1 MKRLACAAGLVLVSA
16 MPVLGQA
23 ADRDWQPVTD
33 ERLRSPQ
40 DGDWMSYRRTDD
52 VTGFSP
58 LTEINR
64 DNVDDLRLVWAY
76 SVNDVTRW
84 VPTPVVANGI
94 MYVAEGSG
102 RVLAFDAVDGDVL
115 WIHEREYPEDIR
127 LSQAYGKH
135 RGVSI
140 YGDRIYWGTADSY
153 LVALDARTGEQ
164 IWEVRTGDYRTDGG
178 HSHPALIVDGK
189 VLLGQTGGDTG
200 VRGRFGAY
208 DADTGA
214 LVWELYTV
222 PREGEPG
229 WDTWDTSEVPPL
241 GGAPWNTVSYDPEL
255 NLIYFGTGQP
265 YPWAA
270 TLRGFGDALYTN
282 SILAVDV
289 DSGELVWHYQLMPE
303 DSWDRAVF
311 ESMLVDLEVGGRT
324 RQALIQTSKTGWGI
338 ILDRRTGEFLQAFR
352 TAYDNLITGFTETGR
367 PILDPSKVPT
377 MADVD
382 SGRMFEVCPF
392 YYGGRDLNAPSYNPT
407 RGIYYLGVNN
417 ACMDVTFVSQEFT
430 GVSGGYR
437 GLRAQPKLVPGY
449 DHVGEFVAFDPS
461 SGERVWTYKPRSG
474 STMTA
479 SALATA
485 GGIVFGGTADREFF
499 ALNDETG
506 EVLWETRLN
515 GDISGAPITFEIDGK
530 QYLAVGA
537 GGRIAQTQFYS
548 RLTDTEVGT
557 GSGVMWVFALPD

>member
-1 MKRLACAAGLVLVSA
+1 
-16 MPVLGQA
+16 MP
-23 ADRDWQPVTD
+23 WQPVTA
-33 ERLRSPQ
+33 ERLLAPE
-40 DGDWMSYRRTDD
+40 DGDWMSYRRTYD

-58 LTEINR
+58 LTQINR
-64 DNVDDLRLVWAY
+64 QNVGELRLVWAY

-102 RVLAFDAVDGDVL
+102 RVLAFDVAKGDVL
-115 WIHEREYPEDIR
+115 WIHEREYPDDIR

-140 YGDRIYWGTADSY
+140 YGDRVYWGTADSY

-164 IWEVRTGDYRTDGG
+164 IWETKTGDYRTDGG
-178 HSHPALIVDGK
+178 HSHPPLIAGGK
-189 VLLGQTGGDTG
+189 VLLGQTGGDSG

-208 DADTGA
+208 DAETGA
-214 LVWELYTV
+214 LAWELYTV

-229 WDTWDTSEVPPL
+229 WDTWSHSGAVPPL
-241 GGAPWNTVSYDPEL
+241 GGAPWNTISYDPEL
-255 NLIYFGTGQP
+255 GLVYFGTGQP

-282 SILAVDV
+282 SILAVDLA
-289 DSGELVWHYQLMPE
+289 SGELVWHYQLMPE
-303 DSWDRAVF
+303 DSWDRGVF
-311 ESMLVDLEVGGRT
+311 ESMLVDLQIGGRT
-324 RQALIQTSKTGWGI
+324 RKALIQTSKTGWGV
-338 ILDRRTGEFLQAFR
+338 ILDRVTGEFLQAFPI
-352 TAYDNLITGFTETGR
+352 AHDNLITGFTETGR
-367 PILDPSKVPT
+367 PIVDPSKVPT
-377 MADVD
+377 AADVD
-382 SGRMFEVCPF
+382 SGKVFEVCPF
-392 YYGGRDLNAPSYNPT
+392 YYGGRDLNAPSFNAA

-417 ACMDVTFVSQEFT
+417 ACMDVSFVSQEFT
-430 GVSGGYR
+430 GITGGYR

-449 DHVGEFVAFDPS
+449 DHVGEFVAFDPV
-461 SGERVWTYKPRSG
+461 GGRKVWTYRPRSG
-474 STMTA
+474 SAMTA

-506 EVLWETRLN
+506 ELLWETRLN
-515 GDISGAPITFEIDGK
+515 GDISGAPITFAVNGK

-548 RLTDTEVGT
+548 RLTDTDVGT
-557 GSGVMWVFALPD
+557 GTGVVWVFALP